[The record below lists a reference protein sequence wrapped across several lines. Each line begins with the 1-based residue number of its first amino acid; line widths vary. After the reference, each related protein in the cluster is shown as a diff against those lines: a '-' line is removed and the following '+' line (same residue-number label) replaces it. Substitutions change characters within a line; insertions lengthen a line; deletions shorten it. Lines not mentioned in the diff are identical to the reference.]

1 MHITLFVNKGRYME
15 AKALLTEAVEL
26 RKKWRT
32 KYKLHHKESSDG
44 TENGVEG
51 KGSFAQYYPFTVLYI
66 SLSLSCAHSVTLY
79 L

>member
-1 MHITLFVNKGRYME
+1 ME

-32 KYKLHHKESSDG
+32 KYKLHHKEASDG

-51 KGSFAQYYPFTVLYI
+51 MGSSAQYALLLHYI
-66 SLSLSCAHSVTLY
+66 SLSLSFATLY

>member
-1 MHITLFVNKGRYME
+1 ME

-32 KYKLHHKESSDG
+32 KYKLHHKETSDG

-51 KGSFAQYYPFTVLYI
+51 MGFSAQYYSFTALYI
-66 SLSLSCAHSVTLY
+66 SLTLSFVLSVTLY